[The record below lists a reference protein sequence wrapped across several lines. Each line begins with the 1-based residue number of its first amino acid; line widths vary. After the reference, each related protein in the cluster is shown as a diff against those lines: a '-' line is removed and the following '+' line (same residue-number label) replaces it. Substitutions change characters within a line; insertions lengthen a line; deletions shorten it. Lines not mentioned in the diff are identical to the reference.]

1 MRPPVPLINND
12 RSPEKHVWMPWR
24 IKSQDWV
31 IQCHPCS
38 SDCLMLKGWSCA
50 FCVVSLKVAPLVLAS
65 KLESWN
71 GGHQEWCW
79 SWKSATP
86 EACCFRRE
94 AASVEV
100 QSRCWSSALV
110 GVAFLMC
117 CLSVEHGQTV
127 LARAGGGQDI
137 WRGGVD
143 VEAKL
148 LEDLAEGFGPL
159 QSAYNAKDIGL
170 LLQLAMAFPVIWSH
184 LSATRSLAFQLL
196 TEGHIGWLQ
205 WQSEGAKH
213 HKVLAGQLQV
223 EPGWE
228 LLWIEL
234 KTPPLY
240 VESTSLP
247 LSPQHL
253 REGAACFGDLNI
265 QTMLEIHT
273 QRVRDILAAPNVG
286 VAQAVWELSRELT
299 RVSQS
304 LVFLTMCP
312 YLLKTGSGIQRELR
326 LAEPPL
332 FRNACCE
339 RYRILSWLLTELWKD
354 LGSPTLAYVELGV
367 AAGSTA
373 LFLLERLPW
382 LHAYLVE
389 NQPRKELLDA
399 LPAFS
404 GRADLLKMDSKEAA
418 QEFLSAQ
425 IRVDAIFLDA
435 DHSFHGV
442 TADLE
447 DFGQLSPALVMGHD
461 FSWEHP
467 GVVQAALQHSRISG
481 CPLTLAP
488 DHVFFWDWRV
498 QSFNSSTCFGT
509 SKKLKG
515 VQLDGSG
522 EKAVE
527 EDHGTTKECN

>member
-1 MRPPVPLINND
+1 ML
-12 RSPEKHVWMPWR
+12 
-24 IKSQDWV
+24 SQHLCPFHHSTSGKV
-31 IQCHPCS
+31 LHALVTSTYRQCWKYTLSACGISLQH
-38 SDCLMLKGWSCA
+38 LML
-50 FCVVSLKVAPLVLAS
+50 
-65 KLESWN
+65 
-71 GGHQEWCW
+71 
-79 SWKSATP
+79 
-86 EACCFRRE
+86 
-94 AASVEV
+94 
-100 QSRCWSSALV
+100 
-110 GVAFLMC
+110 
-117 CLSVEHGQTV
+117 
-127 LARAGGGQDI
+127 
-137 WRGGVD
+137 
-143 VEAKL
+143 
-148 LEDLAEGFGPL
+148 
-159 QSAYNAKDIGL
+159 GL
-170 LLQLAMAFPVIWSH
+170 LRQSGSYLVNWLACRRAW
-184 LSATRSLAFQLL
+184 
-196 TEGHIGWLQ
+196 
-205 WQSEGAKH
+205 
-213 HKVLAGQLQV
+213 
-223 EPGWE
+223 
-228 LLWIEL
+228 
-234 KTPPLY
+234 
-240 VESTSLP
+240 
-247 LSPQHL
+247 
-253 REGAACFGDLNI
+253 C
-265 QTMLEIHT
+265 
-273 QRVRDILAAPNVG
+273 
-286 VAQAVWELSRELT
+286 
-299 RVSQS
+299 
-304 LVFLTMCP
+304 FLTMCP

-373 LFLLERLPW
+373 LFLLEQLPW

-389 NQPRKELLDA
+389 NQPQKELLDA

-425 IRVDAIFLDA
+425 IHVDAIFLDA

-515 VQLDGSG
+515 LQLDGSG

-527 EDHGTTKECN
+527 EDNGNHQRM